1 MRHRSVETGET
12 RNSHSTS
19 SVSNHNITLR
29 SNFQLR
35 RPHASIE
42 AGREPSRVILETC
55 SGMATINTKSSNAN
69 VQNKTIILIVEDDKH
84 TSRLNRSILED
95 EGYSVACAGSGEEA
109 LNMLTATTP
118 SLVLLDVMLP
128 VIDGFT
134 TYEKIRENSQV
145 PIIFVSTEDRDEDM
159 VRGLE
164 MGADDY
170 IAKPFS
176 TSELSARVKA
186 VLRRNNS
193 RRPRSVASPPQP
205 SEPNLSFIDGL
216 DESRGIVEK
225 PLSASKNGNSKT
237 SIGGDVPA
245 NGSSPSS
252 PDPAEVPAAANE
264 NYEGSVKL
272 VVETAGEIKNLV
284 KFVGSLRENS
294 QFHLLRVISNSRRD
308 GMDVW
313 LRLRVPNPLRTTLM
327 AAGGV
332 LSVEAVD
339 EFAIDPESGAEMSI
353 LKVSLD

>member
-1 MRHRSVETGET
+1 MRHKSVETGES
-12 RNSHSTS
+12 RNSHSAS

-55 SGMATINTKSSNAN
+55 SGMATKNTKSSNSN
-69 VQNKTIILIVEDDKH
+69 VQNQTMILIVEDDKH

-128 VIDGFT
+128 VMDGFT
-134 TYEKIRENSQV
+134 TYEKIREKSQV

-186 VLRRNNS
+186 VLRRNSS
-193 RRPRSVASPPQP
+193 RRSRFVTAPPQP
-205 SEPNLSFIDGL
+205 SEPDMSFLEGL
-216 DESRGIVEK
+216 DESKGIVKE
-225 PLSASKNGNSKT
+225 PISASKKGNSNPL
-237 SIGGDVPA
+237 IGGDLPT

-252 PDPAEVPAAANE
+252 PVPAAANE

-339 EFAIDPESGAEMSI
+339 EFEIDPESGAEMSI
-353 LKVSLD
+353 LKVSLG

>member
-1 MRHRSVETGET
+1 
-12 RNSHSTS
+12 
-19 SVSNHNITLR
+19 
-29 SNFQLR
+29 
-35 RPHASIE
+35 
-42 AGREPSRVILETC
+42 
-55 SGMATINTKSSNAN
+55 MATENTKSSSAKF
-69 VQNKTIILIVEDDKH
+69 QNKSIILIVEDDKH
-84 TSRLNRSILED
+84 RSRLNRSILED

-193 RRPRSVASPPQP
+193 RRPRSVAAPPQP
-205 SEPNLSFIDGL
+205 SEPNMSFIDGP

-225 PLSASKNGNSKT
+225 PLLASKNGNSKT
-237 SIGGDVPA
+237 SIGGGVPA
-245 NGSSPSS
+245 NGSNPSS
-252 PDPAEVPAAANE
+252 PDPAEIPAAANE